1 MPKSLSSG
9 VPSFRNRMFAV
20 DDAFLVGGA
29 EGATDL
35 DEDVQRLVR
44 CQDPAHALAQIAPF
58 DVLHGEIHGISG
70 RVDVEDRDDVGVVQ
84 GGDDAAFLLEA
95 LDLLWIGAARGVQD
109 LEHDGT
115 PERFLDGQI
124 RGRHPAFS
132 DRVANAVALDL
143 HGCDSIGSSG
153 L

>member
-1 MPKSLSSG
+1 MLAGLTSRL
-9 VPSFRNRMFAV
+9 

-29 EGATDL
+29 ERATDL
-35 DEDVQRLVR
+35 DEDVQRLLWR
-44 CQDPAHALAQIAPF
+44 QGPAHALAQIAPF
-58 DVLHGEIHGISG
+58 DILHGQICGISS
-70 RVDVEDRDDVGVVQ
+70 RVDIEDRDDVGVVQ

-95 LDLLWIGAARGVQD
+95 LDLPGIGAARGVQD

-132 DRVANAVALDL
+132 DRVANVIAFDL
-143 HGCDSIGSSG
+143 HGGDYYPVKRPLVC
-153 L
+153 